1 MFSRQSKSESRRQ
14 NQMKRSVLFLAA
26 LALLFVPVA
35 QAQNHGEVG
44 AFVDYFRQ
52 QQTKVNFVG
61 LGARAAFRA
70 VPHVQIEAEMAYD
83 FSRAFTESFTSGTGA
98 VTLQNSNMKVLH
110 GLFGPKLQTT
120 GPVRVFVTVKGGFT
134 NFRLD
139 PRPASFSTFTSSV
152 DNLRTNNVSGALYP
166 GAGVE
171 AFLGP
176 FGLRLDVGDEIV
188 FSNGA
193 RHNWK
198 VTLGPVI
205 RF

>member
-1 MFSRQSKSESRRQ
+1 
-14 NQMKRSVLFLAA
+14 MKRSMLFIAVLAILV
-26 LALLFVPVA
+26 VPAA
-35 QAQNHGEVG
+35 QAQNHGQVG
-44 AFVDYFRQ
+44 AFVDYFRL
-52 QQTKVNFVG
+52 QQTKESFVG
-61 LGARAAFRA
+61 LGARVAINA

-120 GPVRVFVTVKGGFT
+120 GPVRIFVTVKGGFT
-134 NFRLD
+134 NFRFD

-166 GAGVE
+166 GAGLE

-176 FGLRLDVGDEIV
+176 FGLRLDVGDEII
-188 FSNGA
+188 FSNGTH
-193 RHNWK
+193 HNWK
-198 VTLGPVI
+198 VTFGPVI